1 MKSSLHGYSVEY
13 MDNRISRYSMK
24 MGKCEITGVFLYA
37 EDVHCHHYQPMKNG
51 GSDKFSNLRIL
62 HRDVHRLIHSTN
74 NKTIGELKTRLNLS
88 PEMLKT
94 VNLYRKKCNLE
105 LIDTLD

>member
-1 MKSSLHGYSVEY
+1 
-13 MDNRISRYSMK
+13 
-24 MGKCEITGVFLYA
+24 
-37 EDVHCHHYQPMKNG
+37 MKNG